1 MKIITM
7 KKNLIILIFIFM
19 LILIPKVNASTNSA
33 SSYILMDEVTGRVL
47 VSKDMS
53 SKRLIA
59 SITKIMT
66 STLAIESGRLD
77 EVVEVDDTI
86 SEAYGSGIYIEVGE
100 EITLRDLLYGLMLR
114 SGNDAAI
121 MIAKFVG
128 GSEEEFVNMMNN
140 KAKELGM
147 KNTTFYN
154 ASGLPTPH
162 GNYSSVY
169 DMALLTRY
177 AMQYEEYREIVGTK
191 KYKVTTNKKTYIWDN
206 KNKLLKYDFITGGKT
221 GYTEE
226 SGRTLVSTATI
237 DNMNLIV
244 VTIRDSDDWN
254 THLELYNYAKEKYYP
269 YKVLNKNKFK
279 VYGDNYYKNGT
290 FYIKNDVYIPL
301 LKNEKKAL
309 ISHIILEK
317 KQNYNNNEKIGKNQI
332 LLGDTLLYEEDI
344 YIIKKDSIKKENI
357 FERIKKWFND

>member
-1 MKIITM
+1 MKKLVVIIT
-7 KKNLIILIFIFM
+7 ILI
-19 LILIPKVNASTNSA
+19 LLIPKVNASTSSA
-33 SSYILMDEVTGRVL
+33 SSYILMDSTTGRVL
-47 VSKDMS
+47 MSKDMHT
-53 SKRLIA
+53 KRLIA

-66 STLAIESGRLD
+66 ATLAIESGKLND
-77 EVVEVDDTI
+77 VVEVSPI
-86 SEAYGSGIYIEVGE
+86 IKEAYGSGIYIEVGE
-100 EITLRDLLYGLMLR
+100 EITLKDLVYGLMLR
-114 SGNDAAI
+114 SGNDAAM
-121 MIAKFVG
+121 MISEYIG
-128 GSEEEFVNMMNN
+128 GTTEEFVNMMNN

-147 KNTTFYN
+147 KNTIFYN

-177 AMQYEEYREIVGTK
+177 AMQYKEYKEIVGTK

-237 DNMNLIV
+237 DDMNLIV

>member
-1 MKIITM
+1 M
-7 KKNLIILIFIFM
+7 KKNLIIPIFIFM
-19 LILIPKVNASTNSA
+19 LILIPKVNASTDSA
-33 SSYILMDEVTGRVL
+33 SSYILMDETTGRVL
-47 VSKDMS
+47 LSKDMN

-66 STLAIESGRLD
+66 STLAIESGKLD

-86 SEAYGSGIYIEVGE
+86 SKAYGSGIYIEVGE

-114 SGNDAAI
+114 SGNDAAV

-147 KNTTFYN
+147 KNTIFYN

-177 AMQYEEYREIVGTK
+177 AMQYKEYKEIVGTK

-237 DNMNLIV
+237 DDMNLIA

-254 THLELYNYAKEKYYP
+254 THLELYNYAKDNYAS

-279 VYGDNYYKNGT
+279 VIGDTYYKDNY

-301 LKNEKKAL
+301 KKNEKKSL
-309 ISHIILEK
+309 VSHIILEK
-317 KQNYNNNEKIGKNQI
+317 KKNYKINDKVGINQI
-332 LLGDTLLYEEDI
+332 YLGNKLLYEEDI
-344 YIIKKDSIKKENI
+344 YIIKENTTKKSI
-357 FERIKKWFND
+357 FEKIKEWFND

>member
-1 MKIITM
+1 
-7 KKNLIILIFIFM
+7 M

-33 SSYILMDEVTGRVL
+33 SSYILMDETTGRVL
-47 VSKDMS
+47 LSKDMN

-66 STLAIESGRLD
+66 STLAIESGKLD

-86 SEAYGSGIYIEVGE
+86 SKAYGSGIYIEVGE

-114 SGNDAAI
+114 SGNDAAS

-237 DNMNLIV
+237 DDMNLIV